1 MRLHCSWSSQ
11 AGCCA
16 PLDPLVVLKS
26 NLAMSIVNARALR
39 EGLED
44 DRLEQS
50 YNNDEALERRLGVIG
65 CLCNDNFRKGRGDL
79 SWHISAHMSW
89 GKVRLEGNHK
99 YFKTD
104 AHFS

>member
-1 MRLHCSWSSQ
+1 MPERF
-11 AGCCA
+11 A
-16 PLDPLVVLKS
+16 K
-26 NLAMSIVNARALR
+26 ALR
-39 EGLED
+39 TIDWSRVTTTTKLWKDGF
-44 DRLEQS
+44 
-50 YNNDEALERRLGVIG
+50 GVIG